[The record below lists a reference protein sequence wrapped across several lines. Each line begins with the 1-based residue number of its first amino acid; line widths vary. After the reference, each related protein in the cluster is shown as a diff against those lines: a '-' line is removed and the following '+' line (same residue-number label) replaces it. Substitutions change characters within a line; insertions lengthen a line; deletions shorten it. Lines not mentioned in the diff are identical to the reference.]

1 MMLAKRILS
10 VGCIPMIVAGMY
22 GYLTYNKHPLPNL
35 LDAEAL
41 AKTSDS
47 HIYDVRYRQY
57 NIAGVLIH
65 FMEAP
70 LITHIPKNNTHQIT
84 TPHIVIIESNQEP
97 WEIHAHHAVAIEG
110 GKEIT
115 FSQHVR
121 IQQKKPHTQ
130 TETLVA
136 TEELTYF
143 PQQKKANTH
152 KRVVITQ
159 GSNQLSS
166 KGLIAD
172 LMTNTV
178 QLLSDAR
185 GHYVQNAG

>member
-1 MMLAKRILS
+1 MILIKRILS
-10 VGCIPMIVAGMY
+10 LGCVPIIVAGMY
-22 GYLTYNKHPLPNL
+22 GYVAYNKHPLPNL

-41 AKTSDS
+41 ARTSDS
-47 HIYDVRYRQY
+47 HIYDVHYRQY
-57 NIAGVLIH
+57 DIAGVLIH
-65 FMEAP
+65 FLETP

-84 TPHIVIIESNQEP
+84 TPHIVIIESHQEP

-110 GKEIT
+110 GKQIT
-115 FSQHVR
+115 FSQQVR
-121 IQQKKPHTQ
+121 IQQKKPDTH

-136 TEELTYF
+136 TEELTYY
-143 PQQKKANTH
+143 PQQKKAKTL
-152 KRVVITQ
+152 KKVVITQ
-159 GSNQLSS
+159 GGNQLSS
-166 KGLIAD
+166 QGLIAD

>member
-1 MMLAKRILS
+1 MMLLKRALS
-10 VGCIPMIVAGMY
+10 IGCVPVIVAGIY
-22 GYLTYNKHPLPNL
+22 GYVAYNKHPLPNL

-57 NIAGVLIH
+57 DNAGVLVH

-97 WEIHAHHAVAIEG
+97 WDIHAQHAVAIEG

-115 FSQHVR
+115 FSQDVR
-121 IQQKKPHTQ
+121 IQQKKPNIHTK
-130 TETLVA
+130 TLLT

-143 PQQKKANTH
+143 SQQKKASTLR
-152 KRVVITQ
+152 KVIITQ
-159 GSNQLSS
+159 GNNELSS

-172 LMTNTV
+172 LTTNTV
-178 QLLSDAR
+178 QLLSEAR
-185 GHYVQNAG
+185 GHYVQNAR